1 MTIENIYKYGYGL
14 LKLDQQTLYS
24 MDCFEFLERV
34 EGSLL
39 WHEYQLDEQLNNQAW
54 FTANL
59 MMASGNMKK
68 STDALKLKKG
78 LYKSLEDLEEESK
91 TKVAVKKDYEDEKAK
106 LLGRFGLD
114 ESQLNS

>member
-24 MDCFEFLERV
+24 MDCFEFIERV

>member
-1 MTIENIYKYGYGL
+1 
-14 LKLDQQTLYS
+14 
-24 MDCFEFLERV
+24 MDAFEFLERV

-39 WHEYQLDEQLNNQAW
+39 WHEYQLDELLNNQAW

-59 MMASGNMKK
+59 MMSSGNMKK

-78 LYKSLEDLEEESK
+78 LYKSLEDVEEERK
-91 TKVAVKKDYEDEKAK
+91 PKVTVKKDYEEEKTK

-114 ESQLNS
+114 ESQLNTKKS

>member
-1 MTIENIYKYGYGL
+1 
-14 LKLDQQTLYS
+14 

>member
-1 MTIENIYKYGYGL
+1 
-14 LKLDQQTLYS
+14 

-78 LYKSLEDLEEESK
+78 LYKSLEDLEEENK
-91 TKVAVKKDYEDEKAK
+91 PKVTVKKDYEDEKAK

>member
-1 MTIENIYKYGYGL
+1 
-14 LKLDQQTLYS
+14 
-24 MDCFEFLERV
+24 MDCFEFIERV

-91 TKVAVKKDYEDEKAK
+91 TKVTVKKDYEDEKAK